1 MDIFDLT
8 HNDYSNRK
16 NVHDIND
23 RKMVNLIKN
32 DPESYEVSKFVILGC
47 PQDLGVIRN
56 GGRKGSSI
64 GPNAIRSQFY
74 KMSYPKEI
82 KNISIF
88 DLGDLIISSDLEDIH
103 INQEKVV
110 KKVLSDDKI
119 PIVLGGGNDISYP
132 DLKALYATSKNI
144 LAVNVDQHLD
154 IRDMSKR
161 NSGTPYRMLIE
172 ENILNNNNFIELA
185 IQQFSNSYI
194 YYNFLEELK
203 FPIFTLDDINAKGL
217 PKIFELIKNKISS
230 QNIFWGIDMDS
241 IKASDA
247 PGVSAPSPT
256 GLTSEQII
264 AIAKF
269 AGSFTQ
275 SKIFEITEMNPSFD
289 IDHRTAKL
297 AGHLILNF
305 INQKNKIENVV

>member
-16 NVHDIND
+16 NEHDIND

-32 DPESYEVSKFVILGC
+32 DPESYKVSKFVILGC

-103 INQEKVV
+103 INQEKIV

-144 LAVNVDQHLD
+144 FAVNIDQHLD

-185 IQQFSNSYI
+185 IQKFSNSYI
-194 YYNFLEELK
+194 YYNFLEELN
-203 FPIFTLDDINAKGL
+203 FPIFTLDDINEKGL

-275 SKIFEITEMNPSFD
+275 SKIFEITEMNPLFD

-305 INQKNKIENVV
+305 INQKNKIESVL

>member
-8 HNDYSNRK
+8 HNDYSNSK
-16 NVHDIND
+16 NVHDNND

-103 INQEKVV
+103 INQETVV

-132 DLKALYATSKNI
+132 DLKALNATSKNI
-144 LAVNVDQHLD
+144 FAINIDQHLD
-154 IRDMSKR
+154 IRDMSKP

-194 YYNFLEELK
+194 YYNFLEKLN
-203 FPIFTLDDINAKGL
+203 FSIFTLDDINAKGL
-217 PKIFELIKNKISS
+217 PKIFE
-230 QNIFWGIDMDS
+230 
-241 IKASDA
+241 
-247 PGVSAPSPT
+247 PVSYT
-256 GLTSEQII
+256 
-264 AIAKF
+264 
-269 AGSFTQ
+269 
-275 SKIFEITEMNPSFD
+275 
-289 IDHRTAKL
+289 
-297 AGHLILNF
+297 HLRAH
-305 INQKNKIENVV
+305 ET